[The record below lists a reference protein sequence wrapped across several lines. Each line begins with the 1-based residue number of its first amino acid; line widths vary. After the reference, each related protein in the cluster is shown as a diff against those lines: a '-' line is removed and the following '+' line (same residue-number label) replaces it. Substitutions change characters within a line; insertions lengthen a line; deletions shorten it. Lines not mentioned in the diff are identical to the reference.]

1 MTVKEYREKNP
12 IEELE
17 AARERG
23 TEEFHGVLEEYTGI
37 VAKPY
42 TAFDYYDSCGNY
54 LGDSLDYTTR
64 ELLKSAYI
72 RVKEREK
79 V

>member
-1 MTVKEYREKNP
+1 MSFITQEQF
-12 IEELE
+12 EELE

-23 TEEFHGVLEEYTGI
+23 NEEFHGVLEEYTGI

-64 ELLKSAYI
+64 ELLMSAHI
-72 RVKEREK
+72 GVRSDTE
-79 V
+79 

>member
-1 MTVKEYREKNP
+1 MTFITQKQF
-12 IEELE
+12 EELE
-17 AARERG
+17 VARERG

-54 LGDSLDYTTR
+54 LGDSVDYTTR
-64 ELLKSAYI
+64 ELLNSAYI
-72 RVKEREK
+72 KVKEREGK
-79 V
+79 